1 MNDYVDFFDMPLYQ
15 KYLTD
20 KEKVAGRTILNFID
34 FFSPTREIKSK
45 LYNEMIIIL
54 TAVAQYEKY
63 GPIIREYNKSKSET
77 ESSYIDDNGIY
88 HI

>member
-34 FFSPTREIKSK
+34 FFSPTREIESK

-54 TAVAQYEKY
+54 TAAAQYEKY
-63 GPIIREYNKSKSET
+63 GPIM
-77 ESSYIDDNGIY
+77 
-88 HI
+88 